1 MKPKTL
7 TVFLMMLTLGI
18 LSAYA
23 APTPI
28 VVWDGDFGTSEKT
41 GSDGK
46 TYTLTPQNA
55 SVQSDGSLKI
65 GSGTQSAYINL
76 QDGSNYNLAQGTK
89 ISVLMEYENA
99 TAQSSVAAPLYLQA
113 DAYFGLKTKAST
125 LEVVGDGWG
134 TTYPTSGD
142 TVTTMPS
149 SGCILMVY
157 PQGSGVMRVYSA
169 STRATLTEEST
180 GGNIAGLKY
189 SNKNLQKI
197 GIGGTFTDGSDR
209 GLANFEDLV
218 IKRVAV
224 FASELTTS
232 EAATYLFP
240 SETQIINVD
249 TDTAVSAINPQIDA
263 VNYKATVVSVA
274 DGVKITVD
282 EAFGNVSVSSE
293 GSIML
298 SAESQPDE
306 SYFSNA
312 DFSGIKGGLLR
323 SWVGP
328 DVIGYNFCS
337 DGYNTSYY
345 YSGAANTSSALAKG
359 TWYANGQSK
368 NGSAKVYSED
378 GLTVLTWSAP
388 SVWSE
393 QAGISSGTFIQG
405 YLDDN
410 GGNPQVDVSALPFE
424 KYDVIIYCSSGS
436 EGAKFQAKYVNG
448 QYYTWDDEKGET
460 VVAEGAGD
468 NWGSAKTSSTPIY
481 GINCIRINNL
491 TGPLTIRGGQRN
503 STLGGGCISAIQ
515 IIPAEVE
522 IDATEGFTPDATRLE
537 NIRKDY
543 RDVTIK
549 GSGENGAT
557 LDFGSTTATLTSHIV
572 FDGGTHTVTYNNSGT
587 ANIEFANNPQKPV
600 FETINGAKVKLY
612 SIDLSG
618 WNGSAV
624 DKVPKSNILVRNGT
638 MLSCQPNAARTF
650 YYQGRFTIEPG
661 ATLRSYYTHANNVFR
676 MNGGAVEG
684 CEQIY
689 VPSSDTQMPEP
700 AVIDGCD
707 GNTGLKLADDA
718 TQGLGIYVGGNSTLN
733 FNLAIAGDATA
744 PLGKWGEGTL
754 NLNGDMSGYLGT
766 LTIHAGTVT
775 VTTATTLAN
784 VVNNATLAF
793 AYGENGLSLPTF
805 TSYSG
810 SGHIQIDVSALTPE
824 SGETY
829 VLMPNAALDV
839 SKVEL
844 IGLNDSNFHVGLT
857 EDGVVLTEE
866 TTFNPTWTGGSSIWS
881 ATVFDGREGD
891 TTDIGVIFAD
901 SDGNDEVVATVS
913 GDKSVASLAFIANDT
928 AYTLS
933 GNKITASGAINVSG
947 ASPVVISA
955 PIEAGSVS
963 LAADTSLT
971 FSTTDLTIPDGGFSG
986 AGTLILD
993 PGAGNTYTMSGG
1005 NTSYTGEAVIKSGT
1019 VKMGNG
1025 TSFGNTGR
1033 ASSIRVKG
1041 GAALDANNSTS
1052 GAYGNDKNKVILETG
1067 ATFCTSVSQGDY
1079 KQSAFTKLT
1088 LEGDATVD
1096 ATGGNLSISQHY
1108 NYDYTQIE
1116 LGSHTLTKTGSNEF
1130 FLSCVR
1136 ILGTG
1141 MLDIAN
1147 GTVVITSS
1155 YYNNRN
1161 SEMSSGTLRV
1171 GSGGV
1176 LKLQDYAGA
1185 QSGGGTLTVKNLEL
1199 AGSVT
1204 RSSATYSTL
1213 TVTGELSG
1221 SGTTPML
1228 TLADGATLKPKSLTE
1243 KLTVTESLTLSG
1255 SINVDISGLDLT
1267 GKFKLP
1273 IITSPTQITAE
1284 QVASFDRGANSENW
1298 KIYSEET
1305 SAGVYE
1311 FGVKIESIPWTG
1323 TSGVWTDTGFN
1334 GGDNNYVNDGSQ
1346 KVIFPDDDDSSATP
1360 LEVTVTGEKNVDTL
1374 GVTADHRA
1382 VTITGDAITAG
1393 TVAKSGQGIATVK
1406 SALTVGTEL
1415 AVTDGILILN
1425 PTDTAVDTSGMEA
1438 GTLVVYVADGVTNTI
1453 SVAITAT
1460 KLIKLG
1466 PGVLALSN
1474 ANNISGGTSLDGGQ
1488 IISTVVPANSVAIA
1502 AGATFT
1508 LKDVQWV
1515 SGNRFS
1521 GEGTLELYLSSGT
1534 RNFGGSEALDLPG
1547 KLKVTRVGSG
1557 WPVFKGG
1564 FSPRSELEITEGTS
1578 AGLVMDVGYIGEENA
1593 FRVKNLSGGGTIN
1606 PQNGATGGNRFIDT
1620 LQTAPA
1626 EFKGNFMAGGT
1637 SGGGAERSAALIVR
1651 GDEHSYGL
1659 TLSGASTTKGDL
1671 IITDNGKVIFSETGS
1686 WANGAIKVNDSGC
1699 LEVRNSAAMTS
1710 ATLTLND
1717 GATVVIPLVNEAI
1730 LPLAAATINA
1740 SGNVYVDLTETGITP
1755 TSDPITVMIGYT
1767 GEDVSGLKPRGC
1779 TGTFSVD
1786 EGTVTFTPGVS
1797 APWTG
1802 GSATWSATGIEN
1814 SSESTGYAELTAVTF
1829 GTIGAPETEATITI
1843 EGTRTPATI
1852 VFNGGEGTTYKLTG
1866 GALKPVGAMT
1876 IQSGT
1881 VEIDTEAVL
1890 NAVTGAG
1897 ALIIGEG
1904 GVVAIALAGSIA
1916 GDIALSG
1923 TGTLV
1928 LDGFLPDET
1937 LRAKLVDEAWQ
1948 GTVWIKNI
1956 GESVLMEA
1964 FADYGNAN
1972 SSVKFTNVH
1981 AYADG
1986 ADCLWTLVLEDDAE
2000 TGDYAWYDNGGASD
2014 GEVKV
2019 AKLIGTGTFYDDG
2032 ASGSREKVTFT
2043 DVSGFAGSIST
2054 TGKRIGLGG
2063 TNELDASN
2071 AGSVEVV
2078 AEKTLAIAAGK
2089 GLAATRVLIAGTV
2102 EMTASS
2108 LVLGEVAGT
2117 GTIRCAALLNVAP
2130 TFGTDWT
2137 GSVELPVVAADGLN
2151 LNAYGRSGSKVVV
2164 GGITGGYLH
2173 AESGYQVAPDLELQ
2187 GDMLI
2192 TDASVRAYTFQ
2203 TISGSGNFS
2212 FDTGV
2217 AITSISIAKIA
2228 AGYTGI
2234 VTNNT
2239 SATLTIGGIA
2249 LDAAPTM
2256 GEKVLSAG
2264 GTGTIAN
2271 TTSTVDGV
2279 DYTIFQD
2286 TTDRNLYMA
2295 VVSITKDST
2304 TTYYKTA
2311 QAALNT
2317 LTGEA
2322 TLAGMAPVPPFT
2334 WAALTDLAV
2343 PDAVT
2348 SIDMAGIRDFTNWSF
2363 DAGTTVAVRP
2373 TLAEVVAGEIE
2384 VTNVPDGVTAITVY
2398 RYGSDEVFDQ
2408 IAISAGQGKLV
2419 IDTEVAGTYSTYLNN
2434 TATPNADSANAS
2446 WQSFNLRNAVT
2457 EPDSVHFLFAD
2468 AATDIAEIA
2477 EVVALTSITVNWGST
2492 THNNANFGGS
2502 GDVAIT
2508 TKPYLV
2514 VTTSDN
2520 VIVAISAEGDSAWTA
2535 SGSTTFNFVGE
2546 QLLFANARY
2555 RFQFA
2560 DNVDGLAVGDE
2571 FTEAKI
2577 ARCNCRWHASGRIAE
2592 EDTRCSG
2599 NNTYSI
2605 NAQITVGIVRT
2616 VNYRKTI
2623 SDDAQWSTEKPSGW
2637 EDGAAPYI
2645 AITAAEDSTPT
2656 FTFDEDVTA
2665 GVLTADGA
2673 VTIKKDANAT
2683 PTFGSIVAKNGA
2695 TLYNLGSTPVSV
2707 TEGTVTLFDWATAS
2721 VASPVTGAAIRYAGT
2736 SPLTSLPFVTDSG
2749 NVQGRIIL
2757 AQPFANEL
2765 FQPVGN
2771 KALVGFEA
2779 GANVTVTRMVL
2790 GNQGGVVQNFRQ
2802 TGGTVTINGDGSV
2815 EGTAN
2820 STAPLLIGHWN
2831 STVVYDMLGGTIDL
2845 PNGAVRLAWGN
2856 VGSSSGSATWNIG
2869 GGEIVAT
2876 VNTKGIRAG
2885 SEREDMPGTLNL
2897 KPNGVLN
2904 LRDGGIQFMS
2914 QNATLNLMGGKIVAA
2929 ADLEIA
2935 NAKAN
2940 GTVLA
2945 SGTETIIDTGD
2956 NTVTLSAALT
2966 GSGTLVK
2973 RGSGTLI
2980 VTGSLDGLTGK
2991 IRAEAGE
2998 VNFGSLR
3005 DFAKVE
3011 VGAGVTQVQ
3020 VNQTQSEYLNGNTTF
3035 VNVPDSIASIRVNK
3049 FDDETAYATS
3059 TGDGGYK
3066 ISGETMTLGGKAT
3079 LYDFTFTPGRYT
3091 TEVDNTGSRGGTLNL
3106 DGSSIGNALDSVSGN
3121 LYVRTHPYVD
3131 VGNYPTEFTVAVYGT
3146 MPQDEYNTLIAF
3158 GRRNEGTLALVKG
3171 STENDVNLIWAKG
3184 DGTGENYQLISSMR
3198 AKASTEENHLYVFEK
3213 TANSISVYL
3222 DGREMITV
3230 TSTDDNPWPLGN
3242 NGGFQVGSV
3251 LQGAIDSVAT
3261 RPSSTDPAMI
3271 AAVRIYGEKISAD
3284 VMAALKAAFPFVDAA
3299 SDSERTLDAEDGH
3312 NSWYGEE
3319 IGTWTNTP
3327 DDVEDAGHLPR
3338 TNANVTL
3345 TVEGDVEQRIDVV
3358 LNANTVDEP
3367 NIIGD
3372 LHITGS
3378 QALTIRK
3385 SIGGHPVSV
3394 SGILTNDVSLTVHYG
3409 AIDLAYTALYM
3420 GEDATLTFELSELI
3434 NDKRDSDRVYLTGVC
3449 DNFGTERVTYS
3460 YDTTADTF
3468 IKFKSLGW
3476 DSETRRY
3483 YVDFKSPRAARD
3495 VWFDP
3500 IPGADVTNVLSMAIE
3515 VYYTDGTETKASPIL
3530 TGDTLHF
3537 KEGYEAVVLVPEG
3550 EMALAG
3556 YDIPAGVTVI
3566 FEEAI
3571 TNRVSGAGTIV
3582 MDGCWPRV
3590 SLAAV
3595 EASFTDTANWTGTVD
3610 ISNVNFGNASLPKLG
3625 NANST
3630 IRLSGCSLYPQSPY
3644 EVTAKLEIYGDG
3656 LDFRGISSGSNQ
3668 EVIFDQLIGSGS
3680 LMNTNTTLEAVNYL
3694 RINNA
3699 DDFTGAVTNLVG
3711 TAGGTTM
3718 LFGAGSS
3725 AEGSVVITTPCE
3737 FNLVSPVYASTN
3749 LVVNGTLKA
3758 SEPGVV
3764 VTAEKVLFDSGII
3777 SIADPDA
3784 YPFFE
3789 LQNQIEGTITID
3801 LVYLPS
3807 TVTPA
3812 SIQVMRVNNTTYL
3825 PDRDHLALGA
3835 GDKVSEYALV
3845 KDADGRGW
3853 SLVRKGF
3860 YIRIR

>member
-1 MKPKTL
+1 MKIKAIA
-7 TVFLMMLTLGI
+7 FLASLLVGAG
-18 LSAYA
+18 AYA
-23 APTPI
+23 ATP
-28 VVWDGDFGTSEKT
+28 VAVWDGDFSDASLTQSGWTLDYQGNQRNSAGTAITIDRDNNGINIDTDTPSTDGITVILRYSGLAT
-41 GSDGK
+41 GSYDKVLAATCVESSHTYDRTGMRLLTSGTLCGCANGSTTSGTMSSWGSVASSAPQSGYMAFRYKGSGNLLGTFIYFRSSTGTYPASSNWGTYQLSYSADSEIYGVTIGGVRKAVSSWEAAKGMTIDAIAIFDSALTVDEMNAYSFSQAEPYEVHSNTTVSALNEALDGK
-46 TYTLTPQNA
+46 MHVTLNVDPGVEITCDTAFEAAELIFNSTGTIKLIADIPPTSTELA
-55 SVQSDGSLKI
+55 KLDFTGVQGAVVRSWLKPGVVGYNFRNDSGGDTSGQLATDGTWCISANSANGTDTSMFADGLSTLSWSA
-65 GSGTQSAYINL
+65 SGT
-76 QDGSNYNLAQGTK
+76 
-89 ISVLMEYENA
+89 
-99 TAQSSVAAPLYLQA
+99 
-113 DAYFGLKTKAST
+113 
-125 LEVVGDGWG
+125 W
-134 TTYPTSGD
+134 
-142 TVTTMPS
+142 
-149 SGCILMVY
+149 
-157 PQGSGVMRVYSA
+157 GSGV
-169 STRATLTEEST
+169 
-180 GGNIAGLKY
+180 
-189 SNKNLQKI
+189 
-197 GIGGTFTDGSDR
+197 GSS
-209 GLANFEDLV
+209 
-218 IKRVAV
+218 I
-224 FASELTTS
+224 TT
-232 EAATYLFP
+232 
-240 SETQIINVD
+240 
-249 TDTAVSAINPQIDA
+249 
-263 VNYKATVVSVA
+263 
-274 DGVKITVD
+274 
-282 EAFGNVSVSSE
+282 
-293 GSIML
+293 
-298 SAESQPDE
+298 
-306 SYFSNA
+306 
-312 DFSGIKGGLLR
+312 
-323 SWVGP
+323 
-328 DVIGYNFCS
+328 
-337 DGYNTSYY
+337 
-345 YSGAANTSSALAKG
+345 
-359 TWYANGQSK
+359 
-368 NGSAKVYSED
+368 
-378 GLTVLTWSAP
+378 
-388 SVWSE
+388 
-393 QAGISSGTFIQG
+393 G

-410 GGNPQVDVSALPFE
+410 STRSPVITLSAVPYE
-424 KYDVIIYCSSGS
+424 EYDVVIYCSTDANGYQFS
-436 EGAKFQAKYVNG
+436 AKEVNG
-448 QYYTWDDEKGET
+448 KLYTWDGSQTVETTDENAAWGQSKSAT
-460 VVAEGAGD
+460 IIEGTNA
-468 NWGSAKTSSTPIY
+468 
-481 GINCIRINNL
+481 IRVNGL
-491 TGPLTIRGGQRN
+491 SGALTIKGGKYSSGTPKSR
-503 STLGGGCISAIQ
+503 SCIAAIQ
-515 IIPAEVE
+515 IMPAGTSSGKSEIV
-522 IDATEGFTPDATRLE
+522 IDATEGMTISDSDMLSK
-537 NIRKDY
+537 IRTTYNNVRILGD
-543 RDVTIK
+543 
-549 GSGENGAT
+549 GENGIT
-557 LDFGSTTATLTSHIV
+557 LDYGTSTASFTSHIL
-572 FDGGTHTVTYNNSGT
+572 FEGGKHILKYRNGGTADIPFGENSSEPVIET
-587 ANIEFANNPQKPV
+587 AN
-600 FETINGAKVKLY
+600 GAILDFY
-612 SIDLSG
+612 QHDLSG
-618 WNGSAV
+618 WQGSAEA
-624 DKVPKSNILVRNGT
+624 KVPNSNIRVNAGT
-638 MLSCQPNAARTF
+638 QINIYPYGPGTT
-650 YYQGRFTIEPG
+650 YYQGRYTIEPG
-661 ATLRSYYTHANNVFR
+661 GTITSYFTDGSPSTFR
-676 MNGGAVEG
+676 LNGGAVQG

-689 VPSSDTQMPEP
+689 VPSSDPGSAP
-700 AVIDGCD
+700 AVFNGCE
-707 GNTGLKLADDA
+707 GNTGLRLPADN
-718 TQGLGIYVGGNSTLN
+718 TKGLGFYVGANSTLD
-733 FNLAIAGDATA
+733 FDLAITSYGSDQ
-744 PLGKWGEGTL
+744 PIGKWGEGTL
-754 NLNGDMSGYLGT
+754 NFKGDLSGYAST
-766 LTIHAGTVT
+766 LTIHEGTVL
-775 VTTATTLAN
+775 VSTATTLAN

-793 AYGENGLSLPTF
+793 AYGANQPAF
-805 TSYSG
+805 TAYSG
-810 SGHIQIDVSALTPE
+810 SGNVQIDVSELTPE
-824 SGETY
+824 AGNTY
-829 VLMPNAALDV
+829 VLMAGIAMDA

-844 IGLNDSNFHVGLT
+844 INLSDSKFHVAIT
-857 EDGVVLTEE
+857 DEGVVLTDY
-866 TTFNPTWTGGSSIWS
+866 TGFDPTWTGASGVWS
-881 ATVFDGREGD
+881 ASQFDGREGD
-891 TTDIGVIFAD
+891 TTDRSVIFAE
-901 SDGNDEVVATVS
+901 SAGNAMVAVTVS
-913 GDKSVASLAFIANDT
+913 GEKSVASLAFIASDT
-928 AYTLS
+928 EYTLT
-933 GNKITASGAINVSG
+933 GNKITATGAINVSG
-947 ASPVVISA
+947 ASPVVIA
-955 PIEAGSVS
+955 TPVEAGAIS
-963 LAADTSLT
+963 LGADTSLT
-971 FSTTDLTIPDGGFSG
+971 ILTNDMTIVNEGLSG
-986 AGTLILD
+986 TGTLIFD
-993 PGAGNTYTMSGG
+993 HGVGNEFTMSSG
-1005 NTSYTGEAVIKSGT
+1005 NTSFTGDVIIESGT

-1025 TSFGNTGR
+1025 TSFGPVNTPGT
-1033 ASSIRVKG
+1033 ITVKNAAVLDMN
-1041 GAALDANNSTS
+1041 GAIS
-1052 GAYGNDKNKVILETG
+1052 GEYNDLKCSVILENG
-1067 ATFCTSVSQGDY
+1067 ATLTASKYTSAHGGRW
-1079 KQSAFTKLT
+1079 SALTTLT
-1088 LEGDATVD
+1088 LNGNANVD
-1096 ATGGNLSISQHY
+1096 ASMANVVMGRTLHYTYCNINLNGNK
-1108 NYDYTQIE
+1108 
-1116 LGSHTLTKTGSNEF
+1116 LTKTGNNDFIISHCSINGIGEFRIKEGSVSIYKNYWGGEAGRCTDGKIVIDPGATFIMNDGSNF
-1130 FLSCVR
+1130 S
-1136 ILGTG
+1136 
-1141 MLDIAN
+1141 AN
-1147 GTVVITSS
+1147 
-1155 YYNNRN
+1155 
-1161 SEMSSGTLRV
+1161 M
-1171 GSGGV
+1171 
-1176 LKLQDYAGA
+1176 
-1185 QSGGGTLTVKNLEL
+1185 LEL
-1199 AGSVT
+1199 NGSVT
-1204 RSSATYSTL
+1204 RANENSTF
-1213 TVTGELSG
+1213 TVTGTISG
-1221 SGTTPML
+1221 TGTTPML

-1255 SINVDISGLDLT
+1255 NINVDISDLDLT

-1273 IITSPTQITAE
+1273 LITTPTQITAE
-1284 QVASFDRGANSENW
+1284 QVASFVRGANSENW

-1305 SAGVYE
+1305 SSGTYE

-1323 TSGVWTDTGFN
+1323 LSGVWTDTGFN
-1334 GGDNNYVNDGSQ
+1334 GGDNNYINDGSQ

-1360 LEVTVTGEKNVDTL
+1360 LEVTVMGEKNVDTL
-1374 GVTADHRA
+1374 GVTADQRA

-1393 TVAKSGQGIATVK
+1393 TVTKSGKGIATIK

-1415 AVTDGILILN
+1415 ALMDGILVLN
-1425 PTDTAVDTSGMEA
+1425 PTEEAIDTAGMDD
-1438 GTLVVYVADGVTNTI
+1438 GTLVVYVAAGTTNTI
-1453 SVAITAT
+1453 SVAITAA

-1466 PGVLALSN
+1466 PGTLALGN
-1474 ANNISGGTSLDGGQ
+1474 ANNISGGTLLEDGQ
-1488 IISTVVPANSVAIA
+1488 IVSTVVPANNVAIA

-1521 GEGTLELYLSSGT
+1521 GEGMLELYLSSST

-1547 KLKVTRVGSG
+1547 KLKVTRLGSG

-1564 FSPRSELEITEGTS
+1564 FSTRSELEITEGTN
-1578 AGLVMDVGYIGEENA
+1578 AGLVMDVGYIGEGNA
-1593 FRVKNLSGGGTIN
+1593 FQVKNLSGGGTIN

-1620 LQTAPA
+1620 LQTAPT

-1686 WANGAIKVNDSGC
+1686 WANGAVTVNDSGW
-1699 LEVRNSAAMTS
+1699 LEVRNPAAMTS
-1710 ATLTLND
+1710 AMLTLND
-1717 GATVVIPLVNEAI
+1717 GATVVIPLVEEAVV
-1730 LPLAAATINA
+1730 PLAAQTINA
-1740 SGNVYVDLTETGITP
+1740 SGNVYVDLTEIGLTP
-1755 TSDPITVMIGYT
+1755 ASEAITVMTGYA

-1890 NAVTGAG
+1890 NAATGAG

-2477 EVVALTSITVNWGST
+2477 EVVALTSITVKWGST

-2535 SGSTTFNFVGE
+2535 SGSTTFNFAGE

-2560 DNVDGLAVGDE
+2560 DSVDGLAVGDE

-2656 FTFDEDVTA
+2656 FTFDTDVTA
-2665 GVLTADGA
+2665 GVLTVDGA
-2673 VTIKKDANAT
+2673 VTVEKDDGVT
-2683 PTFGSIVAKNGA
+2683 TTFGSIVAKNGA
-2695 TLYNLGSTPVSV
+2695 VLHDLGVNTVSV
-2707 TEGTVTLFDWATAS
+2707 TEGTATIVDWADASLISPGTGTAF
-2721 VASPVTGAAIRYAGT
+2721 RFAGSET
-2736 SPLTSLPFVTDSG
+2736 LTSLPFVTDSV
-2749 NVQGRIIL
+2749 NVQGGIIL

-2765 FQPVGN
+2765 FQPVGS

-2779 GANVTVTRMVL
+2779 GADVTVTRMVL

-2815 EGTAN
+2815 SGNAN
-2820 STAPLLIGHWN
+2820 QTAPLLIGHWN
-2831 STVVYDMLGGTIDL
+2831 STVVYDMLGGTIDM

-2869 GGEIVAT
+2869 GGESVAT

-2885 SEREDMPGTLNL
+2885 SERADMPGTINL

-2904 LRDGGIQFMS
+2904 LRDGGIQFLS
-2914 QNATLNLMGGKIVAA
+2914 QNATLNLMGGTIVAA
-2929 ADLEIA
+2929 TDMEFA

-2945 SGTETIIDTGD
+2945 AGTETVIDTGT
-2956 NTVTLSAALT
+2956 NTVTLAAALT

-2973 RGSGTLI
+2973 RGTGKLI
-2980 VTGSLDGLTGK
+2980 VTGSLANLTGT
-2991 IRAEAGE
+2991 IRVDEGVLNMSSRRDLSNIVAGS
-2998 VNFGSLR
+2998 GSGR
-3005 DFAKVE
+3005 
-3011 VGAGVTQVQ
+3011 VQ
-3020 VNQTQSEYLNGNTTF
+3020 VNQTQSEYLNGVTEMT
-3035 VNVPDSIASIRVNK
+3035 NVSDTIAKVVVIR
-3049 FDDETAYATS
+3049 FDGSSVEVTVEGNVARLDEGAHP
-3059 TGDGGYK
+3059 
-3066 ISGETMTLGGKAT
+3066 EGKAA
-3079 LYDFTFTPGRYT
+3079 LYDFTFNAEKYQ
-3091 TEVDNTGSRGGTLNL
+3091 DNIAEDATFPNF
-3106 DGSSIGNALDSVSGN
+3106 GSSSSQLSADTSWTTATSLDNEAPNN
-3121 LYVRTHPYVD
+3121 LYARTSPYITA
-3131 VGNYPTEFTVAVYGT
+3131 GNYPSTFTAVVYGT
-3146 MPQDEYNTLIAF
+3146 MPAEENNTLIAF
-3158 GRRNEGTLALVKG
+3158 GYRTGGFLALVRG
-3171 STENDVNLIWAKG
+3171 ETVNDVNLVWCNSDANNK
-3184 DGTGENYQLISSMR
+3184 EVISPMR
-3198 AKASTEENHLYVFEK
+3198 AKAATATKHLYVFTKSEEY
-3213 TANSISVYL
+3213 ISVYL
-3222 DGREMITV
+3222 DGQLQIRKKYNSKWT
-3230 TSTDDNPWPLGN
+3230 LGS

-3251 LQGAIDSVAT
+3251 LGGEVSGVAT
-3261 RPSSTDPAMI
+3261 RPEADDPAVIEM
-3271 AAVRIYGEKISAD
+3271 VRIFGEELSDA
-3284 VMAALKAAFPFVDAA
+3284 VMAKLVEDYPFIDITTESTRTIA
-3299 SDSERTLDAEDGH
+3299 SAEGTNTWH
-3312 NSWYGEE
+3312 STEV
-3319 IGTWTNTP
+3319 GTWTNSP
-3327 DDVEDAGHLPR
+3327 EDDGHLPA
-3338 TNANVTL
+3338 TNADVIL
-3345 TVEGDVEQRIDVV
+3345 TVEGEVPQWMSVV
-3358 LNANTVDEP
+3358 LNGDTVDAP
-3367 NIIGD
+3367 NAIGD

-3385 SIGGHPVSV
+3385 SIGGHPVSI
-3394 SGILTNDVSLTVHYG
+3394 SGVLTNEVDLTIHYG
-3409 AIDLAYTALYM
+3409 ALDMATIPLQMGATGRITFDLT
-3420 GEDATLTFELSELI
+3420 ELV
-3434 NDKRDSDRVYLTGVC
+3434 DGKRDTEPVYLTGTC
-3449 DNFGTERVTYS
+3449 EYFGARVTYVNNS
-3460 YDTTADTF
+3460 SNNLISLAGFSWDGISKRYRATFTASRGN
-3468 IKFKSLGW
+3468 K
-3476 DSETRRY
+3476 
-3483 YVDFKSPRAARD
+3483 
-3495 VWFDP
+3495 
-3500 IPGADVTNVLSMAIE
+3500 E
-3515 VYYTDGTETKASPIL
+3515 VYFEPVEGGSDNLFNKDSAVYYLQDETHVPTYIIA
-3530 TGDTLHF
+3530 GDTLCF
-3537 KEGYEAVVLVPEG
+3537 LVDEAATVTIATND
-3550 EMALAG
+3550 EMVAVAG
-3556 YDIPAGVTVI
+3556 YKIPAGVTVV
-3566 FEEAI
+3566 FNEDLTVPVE
-3571 TNRVSGAGTIV
+3571 GAGTIV
-3582 MDGCWPRV
+3582 MNKCKPQVTIDAV
-3590 SLAAV
+3590 KNSLQDS
-3595 EASFTDTANWTGTVD
+3595 EKWTGTLAIERVE
-3610 ISNVNFGNASLPKLG
+3610 FGNTSLSKLG

-3630 IRLSGCSLYPQSPY
+3630 IRLAGCSIYPQVGY
-3644 EVTAKLEIYGDG
+3644 EVASTLEIDNSTYGYGLHLRGVSDVDG
-3656 LDFRGISSGSNQ
+3656 K
-3668 EVIFDQLIGSGS
+3668 EVVFDRLTGSGL
-3680 LMNTNTTLEAVNYL
+3680 LMNVGDAEATTHNYL
-3694 RINNA
+3694 RILDA
-3699 DDFTGAVTNLVG
+3699 SGFSGPVTNDAVG
-3711 TAGGTTM
+3711 VTM
-3718 LFGAGSS
+3718 LFGTGAA
-3725 AEGSVVITTPCE
+3725 AEGSVEITADTS
-3737 FNLVSPVYASTN
+3737 FSDALNLRSSMYAATN
-3749 LVVNGTLKA
+3749 LIVRSNLIVGEKDVRITADSVDFGT
-3758 SEPGVV
+3758 GG
-3764 VTAEKVLFDSGII
+3764 T
-3777 SIADPDA
+3777 IALTGEDQ
-3784 YPFFE
+3784 YPIFIV
-3789 LQNQIEGTITID
+3789 QNQITGTIYVSLENFANLLAADDITV
-3801 LVYLPS
+3801 LRVNKAEYLPPIAN
-3807 TVTPA
+3807 VQRAP
-3812 SIQVMRVNNTTYL
+3812 
-3825 PDRDHLALGA
+3825 GA
-3835 GDKVSEYALV
+3835 AQDYTLV
-3845 KDADGRGW
+3845 IDADGKGY
-3853 SLVRKGF
+3853 SLVNEGF

>member
-1 MKPKTL
+1 MKTKAFGI
-7 TVFLMMLTLGI
+7 FLMLLSLGA
-18 LSAYA
+18 LSAKGA
-23 APTPI
+23 TP
-28 VVWDGDFGTSEKT
+28 VAVWDGDFSEMTQGIYTLSENGNTKTDTYLQISGNNGILLTSTDALNVFTVIVRCSGLNLSTNVAQVLFTSYGAANSPHDNKTGVNLPANNAVCRGIWEGADWNNGATQGSVPENYTTLIYNHQQTNGTYAYALGPTSDVDDTVVRTTLYSVVGLRSSGSTYKGCAIGGMRGATSETLLPAT
-41 GSDGK
+41 G
-46 TYTLTPQNA
+46 
-55 SVQSDGSLKI
+55 LKI
-65 GSGTQSAYINL
+65 
-76 QDGSNYNLAQGTK
+76 
-89 ISVLMEYENA
+89 
-99 TAQSSVAAPLYLQA
+99 TA
-113 DAYFGLKTKAST
+113 
-125 LEVVGDGWG
+125 
-134 TTYPTSGD
+134 
-142 TVTTMPS
+142 
-149 SGCILMVY
+149 I
-157 PQGSGVMRVYSA
+157 
-169 STRATLTEEST
+169 
-180 GGNIAGLKY
+180 
-189 SNKNLQKI
+189 
-197 GIGGTFTDGSDR
+197 
-209 GLANFEDLV
+209 
-218 IKRVAV
+218 AV
-224 FASELTTS
+224 FASTLT
-232 EAATYLFP
+232 EAEMKSYAFP
-240 SETQIINVD
+240 SETQVYNVSSD
-249 TDTAVSAINPQIDA
+249 TTVSAINTALAGAGA
-263 VNYKATVVSVA
+263 VELDVTA
-274 DGVKITVD
+274 GVTITMD
-282 EAFGNVSVSSE
+282 EAFEAGAVTFVSS
-293 GSIML
+293 GTVRL
-298 SAESQPDE
+298 SAKCPPSSTELAKFNFAGVQ
-306 SYFSNA
+306 
-312 DFSGIKGGLLR
+312 GGVIR
-323 SWVGP
+323 SWLTPGV
-328 DVIGYNFCS
+328 VGYNFNAT
-337 DGYNTSYY
+337 DTDRND
-345 YSGAANTSSALAKG
+345 TSSALA
-359 TWYANGQSK
+359 TGQWFVTTS
-368 NGSAKVYSED
+368 NNSSSTGIMPD
-378 GLTVLTWSAP
+378 GLSELTWSA
-388 SVWSE
+388 
-393 QAGISSGTFIQG
+393 SGNYNDGYSGSTFIRG

-410 GGNPQVDVSALPFE
+410 SSQSPVIKLSVVPYE
-424 KYDVIIYCSSGS
+424 TYDVIIYCSTDSNN
-436 EGAKFQAKYVNG
+436 FQFSPKEVNG
-448 QYYTWDDEKGET
+448 TLYRWDSDLEET
-460 VVAEGAGD
+460 VSTTDPYAG
-468 NWGSAKTSSTPIY
+468 WGQSKTSTTAALGTNAIKVTGLS
-481 GINCIRINNL
+481 
-491 TGPLTIRGGQRN
+491 GPLTVKGGQYSN
-503 STLGGGCISAIQ
+503 TSTCKLRTCISAIQ
-515 IIPAEVE
+515 IMPSGETSGNSKIT
-522 IDATEGFTPDATRLE
+522 IDATEGMTISDSDMLSK
-537 NIRKDY
+537 IRTTYNNVWILGD
-543 RDVTIK
+543 
-549 GSGENGAT
+549 GENGIT
-557 LDFGSTTATLTSHIV
+557 LDYGTSTASFTSHIL
-572 FDGGTHTVTYNNSGT
+572 FEGGKHILKYRNGGTADIPFGENSGAPVIET
-587 ANIEFANNPQKPV
+587 AN
-600 FETINGAKVKLY
+600 GAILDFY
-612 SIDLSG
+612 QHDLSG
-618 WNGSAV
+618 WQGSAEA
-624 DKVPKSNILVRNGT
+624 KVPNSNIRVNAGT
-638 MLSCQPNAARTF
+638 RINIYPYGSGTT
-650 YYQGRFTIEPG
+650 YYQGRYTIEPG
-661 ATLRSYYTHANNVFR
+661 GTITSYFTDGSPSNFR
-676 MNGGAVEG
+676 LNGGAVQG

-689 VPSSDTQMPEP
+689 VPSSDPGSAP
-700 AVIDGCD
+700 AVFNGCE
-707 GNTGLKLADDA
+707 GNTGLRLPADN
-718 TQGLGIYVGGNSTLN
+718 TKGLGFYVGANSTLD
-733 FNLAIAGDATA
+733 FDLGITSISAEQPI
-744 PLGKWGEGTL
+744 GKWGEGTL
-754 NLNGDMSGYLGT
+754 KLNGSMSGYAST
-766 LTIHAGTVT
+766 LTIHEGTVL
-775 VTTATTLAN
+775 VSTATTLAN

-793 AYGENGLSLPTF
+793 AYGANQPAF
-805 TSYSG
+805 TAYSG
-810 SGHIQIDVSALTPE
+810 SGNVQIDVSELTPE
-824 SGETY
+824 AGNTY
-829 VLMPNAALDV
+829 VLMAGIAMDA

-844 IGLNDSNFHVGLT
+844 INLSDSKFHVAIT
-857 EDGVVLTEE
+857 DEGVVLTDY
-866 TTFNPTWTGGSSIWS
+866 TGFDPTWTGASGVWS
-881 ATVFDGREGD
+881 ASQFDGREGD
-891 TTDIGVIFAD
+891 TTDRSVIFAE
-901 SDGNDEVVATVS
+901 SAGNATVAVTVS
-913 GDKSVASLAFIANDT
+913 GEKSVASLAFIANDT

-955 PIEAGSVS
+955 PIEADAVS

-971 FSTTDLTIPDGGFSG
+971 FSTTDLTIPDGGISG

-1019 VKMGNG
+1019 VKMGDK
-1025 TSFGNTGR
+1025 TAFGPLAR
-1033 ASSIRVKG
+1033 SSSIRVKG
-1041 GAALDANNSTS
+1041 GAALSTGCNN
-1052 GAYGNDKNKVILETG
+1052 GATEGETNRLILEEG
-1067 ATFCTSVSQGDY
+1067 ATYTAYESISDIKLFPISQ
-1079 KQSAFTKLT
+1079 LT
-1088 LEGDATVD
+1088 LEGNANIVAYSARVGVTK
-1096 ATGGNLSISQHY
+1096 HY
-1108 NYDYTQIE
+1108 NDPLTIALNGY
-1116 LGSHTLTKTGSNEF
+1116 TLTKTGANTF
-1130 FLSCVR
+1130 Y
-1136 ILGTG
+1136 IAAATITG
-1141 MLDIAN
+1141 NGILDIAE
-1147 GTVVITSS
+1147 GTLNINSG
-1155 YYNNRN
+1155 YYSGGQNETTFVN
-1161 SEMSSGTLRV
+1161 GTLRIA
-1171 GSGGV
+1171 
-1176 LKLQDYAGA
+1176 AGA
-1185 QSGGGTLTVKNLEL
+1185 TVHLDEYRRDATLSVKDLILN
-1199 AGSVT
+1199 GSVT
-1204 RSSATYSTL
+1204 CANDPSTSTL

-1305 SAGVYE
+1305 SSGTYE
-1311 FGVKIESIPWTG
+1311 FGVKIESIPWTN
-1323 TSGVWTDTGFN
+1323 TSGVWTNTSFN
-1334 GGDNNYVNDGSQ
+1334 SEDNNYVNDGTQ
-1346 KVIFPDDDDSSATP
+1346 KVIFPDDNSSSSTP
-1360 LEVTVTGEKNVDTL
+1360 LEVTANGDKSVDTL
-1374 GVTADHRA
+1374 GFTADNRA
-1382 VTITGDAITAG
+1382 VTIKGDAITAG
-1393 TVAKSGQGIATVK
+1393 TVTKSGKGIATIK

-1425 PTDTAVDTSGMEA
+1425 PTDTAVDTSGMED
-1438 GTLVVYVADGVTNTI
+1438 GTLAVYVADGVTNTI

-1466 PGVLALSN
+1466 PGVLALGN
-1474 ANNISGGTSLDGGQ
+1474 ANDISGGTSLDGGQ
-1488 IISTVVPANSVAIA
+1488 IISTVVPANNVAIA

-1547 KLKVTRVGSG
+1547 KLKVTRLGSG

-1564 FSPRSELEITEGTS
+1564 FSPRSELAITEGTN

-1593 FRVKNLSGGGTIN
+1593 FQVKNLSGGGTIN

-1620 LQTAPA
+1620 LQTAPT

-1686 WANGAIKVNDSGC
+1686 WANGAITVNDSGC

-1717 GATVVIPLVNEAI
+1717 GATVVIPLVEEAI
-1730 LPLAAATINA
+1730 LPLAAVTINA

-1755 TSDPITVMIGYT
+1755 TSDPITVMTGYT

-1779 TGTFSVD
+1779 TGTFSV
-1786 EGTVTFTPGVS
+1786 ESGTVTFTPGAS

-1814 SSESTGYAELTAVTF
+1814 SSESTGYADLTAVTF

-1852 VFNGGEGTTYKLTG
+1852 VFNGGEGTTYTLAG
-1866 GALKPVGAMT
+1866 GALKPVGTMT
-1876 IQSGT
+1876 IESGT
-1881 VEIDTEAVL
+1881 VAINTEAAL
-1890 NAVTGAG
+1890 NSVEGAG
-1897 ALIIGEG
+1897 ALVIGDS
-1904 GVVAIALAGSIA
+1904 GVVTISSAAAIPAELAF
-1916 GDIALSG
+1916 SG

-1928 LDGFLPDET
+1928 LDGCLPDAA
-1937 LRAKLVDEAWQ
+1937 LLAKLSKAEAWR
-1948 GTVWIKNI
+1948 GTLWLKNI
-1956 GESVLMEA
+1956 GDTGTGETSAVTVVLESLA
-1964 FADYGNAN
+1964 GYGNAN
-1972 SSVKFTNVH
+1972 SCVKFTNVR
-1981 AYADG
+1981 AYAG
-1986 ADCLWTLVLEDDAE
+1986 SADCPWTLVLEDDSE
-2000 TGDYAWYDNGGASD
+2000 NGYYAWYDNNGDSAD
-2014 GEVKV
+2014 EIKI
-2019 AKLIGTGTFYDDG
+2019 AKLKGAGTLYDAG
-2032 ASGSREKVTFT
+2032 NSARRERITFT
-2043 DVSGFAGSIST
+2043 DVSEFAGSIST

-2063 TNELDASN
+2063 TTELDESN
-2071 AGSVEVV
+2071 AGSIEVV

-2108 LVLGEVAGT
+2108 LMLGKVAGT

-2130 TFGTDWT
+2130 TFGENWT

-2173 AESGYQVAPDLELQ
+2173 AEAGYQVAPDLELQ

-2203 TISGSGNFS
+2203 TISGSGNFV
-2212 FDTGV
+2212 FDTEA
-2217 AITSISIAKIA
+2217 AITSIAIARIA
-2228 AGYTGI
+2228 ADYTGT

-2239 SATLTIGGIA
+2239 SATLSIGEIA

-2256 GEKVLSAG
+2256 GEEVLSAG

-2286 TTDRNLYMA
+2286 ATDRNLYMA

-2322 TLAGMAPVPPFT
+2322 TLAGMAPVPPFS
-2334 WAALTDLAV
+2334 WATLTGLAV
-2343 PDAVT
+2343 PDTVT
-2348 SIDMAGIRDFTNWSF
+2348 SIDMADLRDFTNWSF
-2363 DAGTTVAVRP
+2363 DAGTSVAVRP

-2384 VTNVPDGVTAITVY
+2384 VTNVPGGVTAITVY
-2398 RYGSDEVFDQ
+2398 RYGSDEVFGN
-2408 IAISAGQGKLV
+2408 IAISAGQGKLE

-2434 TATPNADSANAS
+2434 TASPNAGNANAS

-2457 EPDSVHFLFAD
+2457 EPDSVHFLFAN
-2468 AATDIAEIA
+2468 ATTDIAEIA

-2492 THNNANFGGS
+2492 TDNNANFGGS

-2535 SGSTTFNFVGE
+2535 SGSTTFNFAGE
-2546 QLLFANARY
+2546 QLLFASTRY

-2560 DNVDGLAVGDE
+2560 DSVDGLAVGDE

-2577 ARCNCRWHASGRIAE
+2577 ARCNCRWHASGHIAE
-2592 EDTRCSG
+2592 EDTRFSG
-2599 NNTYSI
+2599 NNTCSI

-2645 AITAAEDSTPT
+2645 AVTAAEDSTPT

-2683 PTFGSIVAKNGA
+2683 LTFGSIVAKNGA

-2721 VASPVTGAAIRYAGT
+2721 VASPGAGAAIRYAGT
-2736 SPLTSLPFVTDSG
+2736 STLTSLPFVTDSV
-2749 NVQGRIIL
+2749 NVQGGIIL

-2765 FQPVGN
+2765 FQPVGS
-2771 KALVGFEA
+2771 KALVGFED
-2779 GANVTVTRMVL
+2779 GANVAVTRMVL

-2802 TGGTVTINGDGSV
+2802 IGGTVTINGDGSV
-2815 EGTAN
+2815 EGTSN
-2820 STAPLLIGHWN
+2820 NTAPLLIGHWN
-2831 STVVYDMLGGTIDL
+2831 STVVYDMLGGTIDM

-2869 GGEIVAT
+2869 GGESVAT

-2929 ADLEIA
+2929 ADLEIT

-2991 IRAEAGE
+2991 IRAEAGV

-3035 VNVPDSIASIRVNK
+3035 VNVPGGIASIRVNK
-3049 FDDETAYATS
+3049 FDGETAYATS
-3059 TGDGGYK
+3059 TGDGVYK

-3146 MPQDEYNTLIAF
+3146 MPQDEYNTMIAF
-3158 GRRNEGTLALVKG
+3158 GRRNVGTLALVKG

-3198 AKASTEENHLYVFEK
+3198 AKASTAENHLYVFEK

-3271 AAVRIYGEKISAD
+3271 AAVRIYGEKITAE

-3299 SDSERTLDAEDGH
+3299 SDSERTLDAEDGR
-3312 NSWYGEE
+3312 NDWYGKEA
-3319 IGTWTNTP
+3319 GSWTNTP

-3345 TVEGDVEQRIDVV
+3345 TVAGEVPQRIDVV
-3358 LNANTVDEP
+3358 LNGNTVDEP

-3378 QALTIRK
+3378 QALTIHK

-3394 SGILTNDVSLTVHYG
+3394 SGILTNDVNLTVCYG
-3409 AIDLAYTALYM
+3409 AIDLEYTGIYL
-3420 GEDATLTFELSELI
+3420 GESATLTFELSELLK
-3434 NDKRDSDRVYLTGVC
+3434 DKRDTNRVYLTGVC
-3449 DNFGTERVTYS
+3449 EYLGSKVAYTKENV
-3460 YDTTADTF
+3460 DTF
-3468 IKFKSLGW
+3468 ITLKVFGW
-3476 DSETRRY
+3476 DPVTQRY

-3515 VYYTDGTETKASPIL
+3515 VYYTDGTETKTSPIL

-3556 YDIPAGVTVI
+3556 YNIPEDVTVI

-3668 EVIFDQLIGSGS
+3668 EVIFDQLSGTGS

-3694 RINNA
+3694 RIKNA
-3699 DDFTGAVTNLVG
+3699 DYFTGAVTNLVG

-3749 LVVNGTLKA
+3749 LVVNGTLKV

-3764 VTAEKVLFDSGII
+3764 VTAEKVLFDSGVI

-3825 PDRDHLALGA
+3825 PDRDHLALGL
-3835 GDKVSEYALV
+3835 GEKVSEYAFV

>member
-1 MKPKTL
+1 MKQKTL
-7 TVFLMMLTLGI
+7 TVFLMLLSLGI
-18 LSAYA
+18 LSAKGA
-23 APTPI
+23 TP
-28 VVWDGDFGTSEKT
+28 VAVWDGDFSDASLTQSGWTLDYQGNQRNSAGTAITIDRDNNGINIDTDTPSTDGITVILRYSGLAT
-41 GSDGK
+41 GSYDKVLAATCVESSHTYDRTGMRLLTSGTLCGCANGSTTSGTMSSWGSVASSAPQSGYMAFRYKGSGNLLGTFIYFRSSTGTYPASSNWGTYQLSYSADSEIYGVTIGGVRKAVSSWEAAKGMTIDAIAIFDSALTVDEMNAYSFSQAEPYEVHSNTTVSALNEALDGK
-46 TYTLTPQNA
+46 MHVTLNVDPGVEITCDTAFEAAELIFNSTGTIKLIADIPPTSTELA
-55 SVQSDGSLKI
+55 KLDFTGVQGGVVRSWLKPGVVGYNFRNDSGGDTSGQLATDGTWCISANSANGTDTSMFADGLSTLSWSA
-65 GSGTQSAYINL
+65 SGT
-76 QDGSNYNLAQGTK
+76 
-89 ISVLMEYENA
+89 
-99 TAQSSVAAPLYLQA
+99 
-113 DAYFGLKTKAST
+113 
-125 LEVVGDGWG
+125 W
-134 TTYPTSGD
+134 
-142 TVTTMPS
+142 
-149 SGCILMVY
+149 
-157 PQGSGVMRVYSA
+157 GSGV
-169 STRATLTEEST
+169 
-180 GGNIAGLKY
+180 
-189 SNKNLQKI
+189 
-197 GIGGTFTDGSDR
+197 GSS
-209 GLANFEDLV
+209 
-218 IKRVAV
+218 I
-224 FASELTTS
+224 TT
-232 EAATYLFP
+232 
-240 SETQIINVD
+240 
-249 TDTAVSAINPQIDA
+249 
-263 VNYKATVVSVA
+263 
-274 DGVKITVD
+274 
-282 EAFGNVSVSSE
+282 
-293 GSIML
+293 
-298 SAESQPDE
+298 
-306 SYFSNA
+306 
-312 DFSGIKGGLLR
+312 
-323 SWVGP
+323 
-328 DVIGYNFCS
+328 
-337 DGYNTSYY
+337 
-345 YSGAANTSSALAKG
+345 
-359 TWYANGQSK
+359 
-368 NGSAKVYSED
+368 
-378 GLTVLTWSAP
+378 
-388 SVWSE
+388 
-393 QAGISSGTFIQG
+393 G

-410 GGNPQVDVSALPFE
+410 STRSPVITLSAVPYE
-424 KYDVIIYCSSGS
+424 EYDVVIYCSTDSDGYQFS
-436 EGAKFQAKYVNG
+436 
-448 QYYTWDDEKGET
+448 
-460 VVAEGAGD
+460 AEQ
-468 NWGSAKTSSTPIY
+468 PI
-481 GINCIRINNL
+481 
-491 TGPLTIRGGQRN
+491 
-503 STLGGGCISAIQ
+503 
-515 IIPAEVE
+515 
-522 IDATEGFTPDATRLE
+522 
-537 NIRKDY
+537 
-543 RDVTIK
+543 
-549 GSGENGAT
+549 
-557 LDFGSTTATLTSHIV
+557 
-572 FDGGTHTVTYNNSGT
+572 
-587 ANIEFANNPQKPV
+587 
-600 FETINGAKVKLY
+600 
-612 SIDLSG
+612 
-618 WNGSAV
+618 
-624 DKVPKSNILVRNGT
+624 
-638 MLSCQPNAARTF
+638 
-650 YYQGRFTIEPG
+650 
-661 ATLRSYYTHANNVFR
+661 
-676 MNGGAVEG
+676 
-684 CEQIY
+684 
-689 VPSSDTQMPEP
+689 
-700 AVIDGCD
+700 
-707 GNTGLKLADDA
+707 
-718 TQGLGIYVGGNSTLN
+718 
-733 FNLAIAGDATA
+733 
-744 PLGKWGEGTL
+744 GKWGEGTL
-754 NLNGDMSGYLGT
+754 KLNGSMSGYAST
-766 LTIHAGTVT
+766 LTIHEGTVL
-775 VTTATTLAN
+775 VSTATTLAN

-793 AYGENGLSLPTF
+793 AYGANQPAF
-805 TSYSG
+805 TAYSG
-810 SGHIQIDVSALTPE
+810 SGNVQIDVSELTPE
-824 SGETY
+824 AGNTY
-829 VLMPNAALDV
+829 VLMAGIAMDA

-844 IGLNDSNFHVGLT
+844 INLSDSKFHVAIT
-857 EDGVVLTEE
+857 DEGVVLTDY
-866 TTFNPTWTGGSSIWS
+866 TGFDPTWTGASGVWS
-881 ATVFDGREGD
+881 ASQFDGREGD
-891 TTDIGVIFAD
+891 TTDRSVIFAE
-901 SDGNDEVVATVS
+901 SAGNATVAVTVS
-913 GDKSVASLAFIANDT
+913 GEKSVASLAFITSDT

-955 PIEAGSVS
+955 PIEADAVS

-971 FSTTDLTIPDGGFSG
+971 FSTTDLTIPDGGISG

-1019 VKMGNG
+1019 VKMGDK
-1025 TSFGNTGR
+1025 TAFGPLAR
-1033 ASSIRVKG
+1033 SSSIRVKG
-1041 GAALDANNSTS
+1041 GAALSTGCNN
-1052 GAYGNDKNKVILETG
+1052 GATEGETNRLILEEG
-1067 ATFCTSVSQGDY
+1067 ATYTAYESISDIKLFPISQ
-1079 KQSAFTKLT
+1079 LT
-1088 LEGDATVD
+1088 LEGNANIVADSARVGVTK
-1096 ATGGNLSISQHY
+1096 HY
-1108 NYDYTQIE
+1108 NDPLTIALNGY
-1116 LGSHTLTKTGSNEF
+1116 TLTKTGANTF
-1130 FLSCVR
+1130 Y
-1136 ILGTG
+1136 IAAATITG
-1141 MLDIAN
+1141 NGILDIAE
-1147 GTVVITSS
+1147 GTLNINSG
-1155 YYNNRN
+1155 YYSGGQNETTFAN
-1161 SEMSSGTLRV
+1161 GTLRIA
-1171 GSGGV
+1171 
-1176 LKLQDYAGA
+1176 AGA
-1185 QSGGGTLTVKNLEL
+1185 TVHLDEYRRDATLSVKDLILN
-1199 AGSVT
+1199 GSVT
-1204 RSSATYSTL
+1204 CANDPSTSTL
-1213 TVTGELSG
+1213 TVSGELSG

-1284 QVASFDRGANSENW
+1284 QVASFDRGGNSENW

-1305 SAGVYE
+1305 SSGTYE
-1311 FGVKIESIPWTG
+1311 FGVKIESIPWTN
-1323 TSGVWTDTGFN
+1323 TSGVWNDTSFN
-1334 GGDNNYVNDGSQ
+1334 SEDNNYVNDGTQ
-1346 KVIFPDDDDSSATP
+1346 KVIFPDDNSSSSTP
-1360 LEVTVTGEKNVDTL
+1360 LEVTANGDKSVDTL
-1374 GVTADHRA
+1374 GFTADNRA
-1382 VTITGDAITAG
+1382 VTIKGDAITAG
-1393 TVAKSGQGIATVK
+1393 TVTKSGKGIATIK

-1425 PTDTAVDTSGMEA
+1425 PTDTAVDTSGMED
-1438 GTLVVYVADGVTNTI
+1438 GTLAVYVADGVTNTI

-1466 PGVLALSN
+1466 PGVLALGN
-1474 ANNISGGTSLDGGQ
+1474 ANDISGGTSLDGGQ
-1488 IISTVVPANSVAIA
+1488 IISTVVPANNVAIA

-1547 KLKVTRVGSG
+1547 KLKVTRLGSG

-1564 FSPRSELEITEGTS
+1564 FSPRSELEITEGTN

-1593 FRVKNLSGGGTIN
+1593 FQVKNLSGGGTIN

-1620 LQTAPA
+1620 LQTAPT

-1686 WANGAIKVNDSGC
+1686 WANGAITVNDSGC

-1717 GATVVIPLVNEAI
+1717 GATVVIPLVEEAI
-1730 LPLAAATINA
+1730 LPLAATTINA

-1755 TSDPITVMIGYT
+1755 TSDPITVMTGYT

-1779 TGTFSVD
+1779 TGTFSV
-1786 EGTVTFTPGVS
+1786 ESGTVTFTPGAS

-1814 SSESTGYAELTAVTF
+1814 SSESTGYADLTAVTF

-1852 VFNGGEGTTYKLTG
+1852 IFNGGEGTTYTLTG
-1866 GALKPVGAMT
+1866 GVLKPVGTMT
-1876 IQSGT
+1876 IESGT
-1881 VEIDTEAVL
+1881 VAINTEAAL
-1890 NAVTGAG
+1890 NSVEGAG
-1897 ALIIGEG
+1897 ALVIGDS
-1904 GVVAIALAGSIA
+1904 GVVTISSAAAIPAELAF
-1916 GDIALSG
+1916 SG

-1928 LDGFLPDET
+1928 LDGCLPDAA
-1937 LRAKLVDEAWQ
+1937 LLAKLSNADTWR
-1948 GTVWIKNI
+1948 GTLWLKNI
-1956 GESVLMEA
+1956 GDTGTGETSAVMVVLESLA
-1964 FADYGNAN
+1964 GYGNAN
-1972 SSVKFTNVH
+1972 SCVKFTNVR
-1981 AYADG
+1981 AYAG
-1986 ADCLWTLVLEDDAE
+1986 SADCPWTLVLEDDSE
-2000 TGDYAWYDNGGASD
+2000 NGYYAWYDNNGDSAD
-2014 GEVKV
+2014 EIKI
-2019 AKLIGTGTFYDDG
+2019 AKLKGTGTLYDAG
-2032 ASGSREKVTFT
+2032 NSASRERITFT
-2043 DVSGFAGSIST
+2043 DVSEFAGSIST

-2063 TNELDASN
+2063 TTELDESN
-2071 AGSVEVV
+2071 AGSIEVV

-2108 LVLGEVAGT
+2108 LMLGKVAGT

-2130 TFGTDWT
+2130 TFGENWT

-2173 AESGYQVAPDLELQ
+2173 AEVGYQVAPDLELQ

-2203 TISGSGNFS
+2203 TISGSGNFV
-2212 FDTGV
+2212 FDTEA
-2217 AITSISIAKIA
+2217 AITSIAIARIA
-2228 AGYTGI
+2228 ADYTGT

-2239 SATLTIGGIA
+2239 SATLSIGEIA

-2286 TTDRNLYMA
+2286 ATDRNLYMA
-2295 VVSITKDST
+2295 VVSISKDST

-2322 TLAGMAPVPPFT
+2322 TLAGMAPVPPFS
-2334 WAALTDLAV
+2334 WATLTGLAV
-2343 PDAVT
+2343 PDTVT
-2348 SIDMAGIRDFTNWSF
+2348 SIDMADLRDFTNWSF
-2363 DAGTTVAVRP
+2363 DAGTSVAVRP

-2384 VTNVPDGVTAITVY
+2384 VTNVPGGVTAITVY
-2398 RYGSDEVFDQ
+2398 RYGSDEVFGY
-2408 IAISAGQGKLV
+2408 IAISAGQGKLE
-2419 IDTEVAGTYSTYLNN
+2419 IGTEVAGTYSTDLNN
-2434 TATPNADSANAS
+2434 TATPNAGNANAS

-2457 EPDSVHFLFAD
+2457 EPDSVHFLFAN
-2468 AATDIAEIA
+2468 ATTDIAEIA

-2492 THNNANFGGS
+2492 TDNNANFGGS

-2520 VIVAISAEGDSAWTA
+2520 VIVAISAEGDSAWTV
-2535 SGSTTFNFVGE
+2535 SGSTTFNFAGE
-2546 QLLFANARY
+2546 QLLFASTRY

-2560 DNVDGLAVGDE
+2560 DSVDGLAVGDE

-2577 ARCNCRWHASGRIAE
+2577 ARCNCRWHASGHIAE
-2592 EDTRCSG
+2592 EDTRFSG
-2599 NNTYSI
+2599 NNTCSI

-2637 EDGAAPYI
+2637 VDGAAPYI
-2645 AITAAEDSTPT
+2645 SVTAAENTTPT

-2665 GVLTADGA
+2665 GVLTADGT
-2673 VTIKKDANAT
+2673 VTIKKNANAT
-2683 PTFGSIVAKNGA
+2683 LTFGSIVAKNGA
-2695 TLYNLGSTPVSV
+2695 VLYNLGDSPVSV
-2707 TEGTVTLFDWATAS
+2707 TEGTVTLVDWADAS
-2721 VASPVTGAAIRYAGT
+2721 VASPGVGATIRFAGSST
-2736 SPLTSLPFVTDSG
+2736 LDSIPFISG
-2749 NVQGRIIL
+2749 SSTVQGGIIL
-2757 AQPFANEL
+2757 AQPFESEV

-2771 KALVGFEA
+2771 KALVGFED
-2779 GANVTVTRMVL
+2779 GANITVTRMVL
-2790 GNQGGVVQNFRQ
+2790 GNQSGAVQNYRQ
-2802 TGGTVTINGDGSV
+2802 TGGTITINGDGGV
-2815 EGTAN
+2815 AGN
-2820 STAPLLIGHWN
+2820 SNQTAPLLLGHWN
-2831 STVVYDMLGGTIDL
+2831 STVVYDMEGGSINM

-2856 VGSSSGSATWNIG
+2856 VNDASGSATWNIG
-2869 GGEIVAT
+2869 GGTTEAS

-2885 SEREDMPGTLNL
+2885 SERAAMPGIINL
-2897 KPNGVLN
+2897 KPNGILTV
-2904 LRDGGIQFMS
+2904 RDGGIQFLS

-2929 ADLEIA
+2929 EDMEIT

-2945 SGTETIIDTGD
+2945 EDTTTIIDTSD
-2956 NTVTLSAALT
+2956 HTVTLSASLT

-2973 RGSGTLI
+2973 KGSGTLL
-2980 VTGSLDGLTGK
+2980 VTGNLDNLTGK
-2991 IRAEAGE
+2991 IRVDEGIL
-2998 VNFGSLR
+2998 NIDGNR
-3005 DFAKVE
+3005 DLSKVA
-3011 VGAGVTQVQ
+3011 VGAGAAQVQ
-3020 VNQTQSEYLNGNTTF
+3020 ANQTQSEYLNGTTTF
-3035 VNVPDSIASIRVNK
+3035 TNAPAEITSVQINK
-3049 FDDETAYATS
+3049 FNDDIAYATPADNGKLRLQES
-3059 TGDGGYK
+3059 IVLDG
-3066 ISGETMTLGGKAT
+3066 LAT
-3079 LYDFTFTPGRYT
+3079 LYDFTFTTDTYQKFIMADPQA
-3091 TEVDNTGSRGGTLNL
+3091 VMNFGSRGGNI
-3106 DGSSIGNALDSVSGN
+3106 DGCNINTAFEVEQRN
-3121 LYVRTHPYVD
+3121 LYVRAYPYKND
-3131 VGNYPTEFTVAVYGT
+3131 GSSNPYPENFTAVVYGT
-3146 MPQDEYNTLIAF
+3146 MPQEKYNTLISF
-3158 GRRNEGTLALVKG
+3158 GYRTGGFLALVRG
-3171 STENDVNLIWAKG
+3171 DTANDVNLIWAKTDAYG
-3184 DGTGENYQLISSMR
+3184 KLLDDQYQIISSMR
-3198 AKASTEENHLYVFEK
+3198 AKAATEEKHLYVFEK

-3251 LQGAIDSVAT
+3251 LGGEVSNAAT
-3261 RPSSTDPAMI
+3261 HPTDTDPAVI
-3271 AAVRIYGEKISAD
+3271 QIFRIYNEVISDD

-3299 SDSERTLDAEDGH
+3299 SDSERTLDAEDGR
-3312 NSWYGEE
+3312 NDWYGKEA
-3319 IGTWTNTP
+3319 GSWTNTP

-3345 TVEGDVEQRIDVV
+3345 TVAGEVPQRIDVV
-3358 LNANTVDEP
+3358 LNGNTVDEP

-3378 QALTIRK
+3378 QALTIHK

-3394 SGILTNDVSLTVHYG
+3394 SGILTNDVNLTVYYG
-3409 AIDLAYTALYM
+3409 AIDLEYTGIYL
-3420 GEDATLTFELSELI
+3420 GESATLTFELSELLK
-3434 NDKRDSDRVYLTGVC
+3434 DKRDTNRVYLTGVC
-3449 DNFGTERVTYS
+3449 EYLGSKVAYTKENV
-3460 YDTTADTF
+3460 DTF
-3468 IKFKSLGW
+3468 ITLKVFGW
-3476 DSETRRY
+3476 DPVTQRY

-3515 VYYTDGTETKASPIL
+3515 VYYTDGTETKTSPIL

-3556 YDIPAGVTVI
+3556 YNIPEDVTVI

-3668 EVIFDQLIGSGS
+3668 EVIFDQLSGTGS

-3694 RINNA
+3694 RIKNA
-3699 DDFTGAVTNLVG
+3699 DYFTGAVTNLVG
-3711 TAGGTTM
+3711 TAGGTTI

-3749 LVVNGTLKA
+3749 LVVNGTLKV

-3764 VTAEKVLFDSGII
+3764 VTAEKVLFDSGVI

-3825 PDRDHLALGA
+3825 PDRDHLALGL
-3835 GDKVSEYALV
+3835 GEKVSEYAFV